1 MKLETSCIRAE
12 ADHTQILRC
21 KEDLNMVLTSIEA
34 ISKIMALAGNEVR
47 FKILFL
53 LKRETELCPCDF
65 ADILEMSVPAISQH
79 LRKMKDVN
87 VITTRRDG
95 QTIFYRISKK
105 NEDFLTAILSNITF
119 EKKIA

>member
-12 ADHTQILRC
+12 ADQAQILRC
-21 KEDLNMVLTSIEA
+21 KEDLNEVSTSIEG

-53 LKRETELCPCDF
+53 LQRETELCPCDF

-95 QTIFYRISKK
+95 QTIFYSISKE
-105 NEDFLTAILSNITF
+105 NEAFLTTILSNVAS
-119 EKKIA
+119 ERKIA